1 MNTSMSTLRLISIWK
16 KYIIGIKKGKSMNKK
31 GKQNSKLSKEV
42 ILRAIKKSMED
53 QKTLLAKAKRLS
65 AR

>member
-1 MNTSMSTLRLISIWK
+1 
-16 KYIIGIKKGKSMNKK
+16 MNKK